1 MANHG
6 LVSLLVGLLLIMLFS
21 ALAAR
26 ADQQL
31 WSKCRRR
38 ECCLLSQRRI
48 TLGKAM

>member
-1 MANHG
+1 MAEHG
-6 LVSLLVGLLLIMLFS
+6 LVSLFIIVLLIVVFS

-31 WSKCRRR
+31 WTKCRRR

>member
-1 MANHG
+1 MADHG
-6 LVSLLVGLLLIMLFS
+6 LASLLVVLLLVALFS
-21 ALAAR
+21 ALAGR

-31 WSKCRRR
+31 WTKCRRR